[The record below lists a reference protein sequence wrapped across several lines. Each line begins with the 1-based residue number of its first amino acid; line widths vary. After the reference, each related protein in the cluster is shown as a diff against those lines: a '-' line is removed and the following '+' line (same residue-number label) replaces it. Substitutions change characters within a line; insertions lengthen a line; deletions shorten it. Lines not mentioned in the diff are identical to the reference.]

1 MHYSNTYSTFKK
13 HNKRENMKTKLNTKL
28 IALFIAFLLCFVVLL
43 SPFAVFK
50 ADAETLETEEPQQ
63 NITTSTVQRVF
74 DFSFCKEAMGLN
86 EASAKNKLKRSPLFL
101 IMIFIAMKRIMP
113 ISMSP
118 IS

>member
-1 MHYSNTYSTFKK
+1 
-13 HNKRENMKTKLNTKL
+13 MKTKLNTKL